1 MKHLPCVKHC
11 TRYFTWY
18 TNLSNQLME
27 KGLLSLFFFFRRKK
41 LKLRGRDTSSSHGLG
56 SRAYIQTQVN
66 LDCSLQSGCLLAEVG
81 HSP

>member
-27 KGLLSLFFFFRRKK
+27 KGLLSFFFVFFFLEEK
-41 LKLRGRDTSSSHGLG
+41 TE
-56 SRAYIQTQVN
+56 
-66 LDCSLQSGCLLAEVG
+66 AEA
-81 HSP
+81 